1 MLAVKLEDGQ
11 QLYKYRD
18 RYYNNAS
25 WTSTHRQ
32 HFRDTKPRTDN
43 RRRGLGLEICLDYY

>member
-25 WTSTHRQ
+25 
-32 HFRDTKPRTDN
+32 
-43 RRRGLGLEICLDYY
+43 